1 MWRSCFLRSC
11 RRRCEAQ
18 DPGGGRDDQAARALR
33 ARAQSVIARR
43 CMTPPAEPS
52 GVRPGSMCVV
62 EGEVLGARPQGL
74 HLSEV
79 PPRLG

>member
-1 MWRSCFLRSC
+1 
-11 RRRCEAQ
+11 
-18 DPGGGRDDQAARALR
+18 
-33 ARAQSVIARR
+33 
-43 CMTPPAEPS
+43 MTPPAEPS